1 MPDTICPVLA
11 IFLMSVI
18 IFFSCCSNFLRSD
31 SSSLEGR
38 EGGGGR
44 GGGRGEGVRRRG
56 EGRRGVGMGWGRE
69 GSRGEVESGE
79 KG

>member
-1 MPDTICPVLA
+1 MVPDTICPVLA

-38 EGGGGR
+38 EGGEGGE
-44 GGGRGEGVRRRG
+44 EG
-56 EGRRGVGMGWGRE
+56 
-69 GSRGEVESGE
+69 GE